1 MPHVLVIMHVIEYVQ
16 WNTKSFKDFIQ
27 WYM

>member
-1 MPHVLVIMHVIEYVQ
+1 MQHVANIMHLIEKVQ

-27 WYM
+27 CYM